1 MHILQ
6 SICLFSNINK
16 NKKKIKP
23 PVKQRDGVGGGGD
36 TDGQDHL
43 KVFIEVDQDRTST
56 RDTVATTLPE
66 QRQEER

>member
-6 SICLFSNINK
+6 SICLLSNINK
-16 NKKKIKP
+16 NIKKIKP
-23 PVKQRDGVGGGGD
+23 PVKQREGVGVGD

>member
-16 NKKKIKP
+16 NIKKIKP
-23 PVKQRDGVGGGGD
+23 PVKQREGVGVGD

>member
-16 NKKKIKP
+16 NIKKIKP
-23 PVKQRDGVGGGGD
+23 PVKQRGGGGGGD

-56 RDTVATTLPE
+56 RDAVATTLPE

>member
-1 MHILQ
+1 M
-6 SICLFSNINK
+6 
-16 NKKKIKP
+16 P
-23 PVKQRDGVGGGGD
+23 PVKQREGVGVGD

-66 QRQEER
+66 QRQQEER